1 MNPTIMTGYC
11 RMWIKSSKSMD
22 FSQYKIFRDGINKE
36 YGKYYKKYPSAFFV
50 LDYLVQLRVNNDKL
64 KNRQLTDWTDW
75 AMSLYLDKLTKFSFS
90 ACIYCLY
97 LRVVSYFPM
106 CRNKECK
113 IHVAIE
119 DHKFPGLNKV
129 ISKIAS
135 KNNWEVVFQGNR
147 SFSNILDFMLL
158 KRISPYRC
166 FISRRT
172 KKLLFKFRKFDK
184 DAWKELLDD
193 RELMMQLNRSVQ
205 QDTVH
210 TAQLIKRL
218 GINIFINTGDS
229 SGNARILIDS
239 SKYYDSKTISFA
251 HGYIQNK
258 KLMSIA
264 PIRSDKLILW
274 TNKQLLDI
282 SAAVDHKQSKKL
294 SYIGFPKKYISGNAS
309 SDDSTS
315 LLLMGYI
322 EDMLKDNK
330 LDGIFIN
337 VIEALRR
344 LPTKVK
350 LRLHPHERCGIPII
364 EEFVAKNNIE
374 LSNSNLDSDI
384 AEADYIIGANSSTL
398 VEAASCGKNVFE
410 VEELSNI
417 DFDLEGVIKIKV
429 KQIQEIK
436 LFSNRVD
443 NFDVAFNEKELEKN
457 LTKLII
463 SVYNSPNAMTELQ
476 NHDGS

>member
-1 MNPTIMTGYC
+1 
-11 RMWIKSSKSMD
+11 MWIKSSKSMD

-36 YGKYYKKYPSAFFV
+36 YGKYYKQYPSAFLV

-64 KNRQLTDWTDW
+64 NNRQLTDWTDW
-75 AMSLYLDKLTKFSFS
+75 AMSVNLDNLTKFSFPS
-90 ACIYCLY
+90 YIYCLY
-97 LRVVSYFPM
+97 LRIVSYFPK
-106 CRNKECK
+106 CRNKACK
-113 IHVAIE
+113 IHVAID
-119 DHKFPGLNKV
+119 DHMFPGLNKV
-129 ISKIAS
+129 INKIANN
-135 KNNWEVVFQGNR
+135 NNWEVVFQGNS
-147 SFSNILDFMLL
+147 SFSNILDLMLL

-172 KKLLFKFRKFDK
+172 KKLLFKFRTIEK
-184 DAWKELLDD
+184 DVWRELFDD
-193 RELMMQLNRSVQ
+193 RALMMQLNYSVQ
-205 QDTVH
+205 QDTEY

-218 GINIFINTGDS
+218 GINIFINSGDS

-239 SKYYDSKTISFA
+239 SRYYDSKTISFA

-258 KLMSIA
+258 WLMSIA

-282 SAAVDHKQSKKL
+282 SAVVGHEQSKKL
-294 SYIGFPKKYISGNAS
+294 SYIGFPKKYISGNSS
-309 SDDSTS
+309 SDDISS
-315 LLLMGYI
+315 LLLMGKI

-330 LDGIFIN
+330 LHALFIN
-337 VIEALRR
+337 VIEALRD

-350 LRLHPHERCGIPII
+350 LRLHPHERFGIPII
-364 EEFVAKNNIE
+364 EEFVAKNIIE

-398 VEAASCGKNVFE
+398 VEAASSGKNVFE
-410 VEELSNI
+410 VEELSDSN
-417 DFDLEGVIKIKV
+417 FDLEGIIKLKV

-443 NFDVAFNEKELEKN
+443 NCDLAFNEKELEKN

-463 SVYNSPNAMTELQ
+463 SVNNTPNAMTGLQ
-476 NHDGS
+476 KA